1 LSNDQIVSIVDDD
14 EVVRLAT
21 SSLVRSLGWQARTFA
36 SAEEFLQ
43 SGCAGKTLCLISD
56 IMMQGMSGI
65 DLHDRL
71 LELGCAPPT
80 IFMTAYS
87 TAALRATIEAK
98 EVLAFLDK
106 PIDATAVASCL
117 EQLLGQP

>member
-1 LSNDQIVSIVDDD
+1 MSNDQIVSIVDDD

>member
-1 LSNDQIVSIVDDD
+1 MKNDQIVSIVDDD
-14 EVVRLAT
+14 ETVRLAT

-43 SGCAGKTLCLISD
+43 SGSAGKTSCLISD

-71 LELGCAPPT
+71 LKLGCAPPT
-80 IFMTAYS
+80 IFTTAYS

-117 EQLLGQP
+117 KQVLGQP